1 MKRVALLLG
10 VLFVLSM
17 VLAVPAL
24 AGKKG
29 SGVSCKSNSEC
40 ATGYCKPNKAHLP
53 GYIGTCQRK

>member
-29 SGVSCKSNSEC
+29 IGVSCKSNSEC